1 MKRFL
6 ALVGAVSVTVT
17 VSPAAPGLAAMV
29 EVVEAL
35 CGPRY
40 RPDSQSV
47 YHRAGSKTGVAY
59 LNVELLTV
67 TVYRKSAIAIAQKLA
82 C

>member
-1 MKRFL
+1 
-6 ALVGAVSVTVT
+6 
-17 VSPAAPGLAAMV
+17 MV